1 MMMTPQNY
9 GDVDAIEQIQLQ
21 ESDFTPAPAEGE
33 VIAAG
38 ETEEV
43 FRAEVGKDGTL
54 TSYNALQLGGSSGA
68 NPKSARGKMFINLR
82 DTAGNDV
89 SDRVEFRFI
98 ARPLNSNSRTA
109 LTPFFTLRDLD
120 NNDPELRQALPPVTS
135 PEGRAR
141 VIQDGRVIA
150 VEVRSGSSSVE
161 VSLSDSVIEVPAIAG
176 Y

>member
-1 MMMTPQNY
+1 MLMTPRNY
-9 GDVDAIEQIQLQ
+9 GDVDSIEQIQIQ
-21 ESDFTPAPAEGE
+21 EADFTPAPAEGE
-33 VIAAG
+33 TIAAG

-43 FRAEVGKDGTL
+43 FRSEVGEDGTL
-54 TSYNALQLGGSSGA
+54 ASYNAIQLGGQTGA

-82 DTAGNDV
+82 DNAGNEV

-120 NNDPELRQALPPVTS
+120 NPDPELRQALPPVTNS
-135 PEGRAR
+135 EGKAL
-141 VIQDGRVIA
+141 VIQDGRVLA
-150 VEVRSGSSSVE
+150 VEVRSGSGSVE
-161 VSLSDSVIEVPAIAG
+161 VSLSESVIEVPAVAG